1 MDYIIYTPSARRLKK
16 EILGSTSAQTDAYN
30 DATTWKCVKTEAN
43 DNVLVYTPDRW
54 AEKGF
59 ITIKANLAHN
69 ELRVRFCYWD
79 SCEERNSDDER
90 FMLGRFT
97 EHLLVHYS
105 YFVDRVV
112 IE

>member
-1 MDYIIYTPSARRLKK
+1 MDYTIYTPSAMRLKK
-16 EILGSTSAQTDAYN
+16 EIFGSALTDADN
-30 DATTWKCVKTEAN
+30 TAVTPWQCVKTETN
-43 DNVLVYTPDRW
+43 DRALVYTPDRW
-54 AEKGF
+54 AEKGC
-59 ITIKANLAHN
+59 ITLKENLPHN

-79 SCEERNSDDER
+79 SCEERTPDDER

-97 EHLLVHYS
+97 EHLLVHFS